1 MKPLLQK
8 GILFLAVILL
18 AGCGWHMRGSDSAA
32 THIKTLNI
40 ASAQT
45 YGKLERAIRSEMRLQ
60 RIEEG
65 GDDGWTLTIL
75 DRNIRQNLLAY
86 NDSINAAMFEI
97 ELTAH
102 FTVTN
107 AQGET
112 IIAPN
117 TERVVRPYE
126 PNNNRAL
133 ATDREAALMKTEAY
147 NEMAANILRRI
158 NFIAGQKKTA
168 D

>member
-1 MKPLLQK
+1 MKTRNL
-8 GILFLAVILL
+8 ISFFFCVLL
-18 AGCGWHMRGSDSAA
+18 AGCGWHMRGNDSTT

-40 ASAQT
+40 ASAQS
-45 YGKLERAIRSEMRLQ
+45 YGKLERALRAEMRAQ
-60 RIEEG
+60 HIDEG
-65 GDDGWTLTIL
+65 GANSWTVTIL
-75 DRNIRQNLLAY
+75 DQNIRQNLLAY

-126 PNNNRAL
+126 PNSNRAL
-133 ATDREAALMKTEAY
+133 ATDREADLMKNEAY
-147 NEMAANILRRI
+147 NEMATNILRRI
-158 NFIAGQKKTA
+158 NFIAGEKKHT

>member
-1 MKPLLQK
+1 MKTRHL
-8 GILFLAVILL
+8 ISLFICVLL
-18 AGCGWHMRGSDSAA
+18 AGCGWHMRGSDSAS
-32 THIKTLNI
+32 THVETLNI

-45 YGKLERAIRSEMRLQ
+45 YGKLERALRAEMRTQ
-60 RIEEG
+60 HIGEG
-65 GDDGWTLTIL
+65 GADGWTLTIL
-75 DRNIRQNLLAY
+75 DQNIRQNLLAY

-97 ELTAH
+97 ELTAR

-107 AQGET
+107 AKGET

-126 PNNNRAL
+126 PSSNRAL
-133 ATDREAALMKTEAY
+133 ATDREANLMKTEAY

-158 NFIAGQKKTA
+158 NFIAGENKHV